1 MAQSDPVLFTVDNR
15 VALITVNDPDRRN
28 AVTAEMSARLRAAVE
43 RAEADPDVHA
53 VVVTGAGKA
62 FCAGAD
68 LSALGAAGGDTE
80 TGLQRLY
87 DGFMA
92 VGSCTLPTI
101 AAVNG
106 AAVGAGLNLALAA
119 DVRIAGPAALFDAR
133 FQKLGLHP
141 GGGATWMLQRAVGPQ
156 VARAA
161 LLFGMRFDAEAAVR
175 HGLAL
180 RSPTIRSPRRWS
192 WPPGPRPPPRGR
204 AGDQG
209 HHARHRQPG
218 IARHEQHDLAMR
230 TELGPQAASIQSPEF
245 AAATGRGATPV
256 AKRQPDP
263 SQPEQGGLGRLD
275 QLPQLAEELRHLGAV
290 GDAVVEHARQR
301 HRRAHHDLVADGHR
315 ARLDRPHAQDRRLG
329 MVDHRHPVVR
339 TERPEVRH
347 GERRAA
353 QLGGRQRALARTG
366 DQFGCPAGQF
376 AGGLAPARR

>member
-1 MAQSDPVLFTVDNR
+1 MAPSDLVLYRVDDH

-28 AVTAEMSARLRAAVE
+28 AVTSAMSTQLRDAVE

-68 LSALGAAGGDTE
+68 LSALGEAAE
-80 TGLQRLY
+80 EGLLRLY

-92 VGSCTLPTI
+92 VGKCALPTI

-161 LLFGMRFDAEAAVR
+161 LLFGMRFDAESAVR

-180 RSPTIRSPRRWS
+180 TVADDPVHAALELAAGPAAAPREVVLATKATMRATASPGSVDV
-192 WPPGPRPPPRGR
+192 
-204 AGDQG
+204 DQ
-209 HHARHRQPG
+209 
-218 IARHEQHDLAMR
+218 HEFAKR
-230 TELGPQAASIQSPEF
+230 TELGPQARSIQSPEF
-245 AAATGRGATPV
+245 AA
-256 AKRQPDP
+256 
-263 SQPEQGGLGRLD
+263 RLT
-275 QLPQLAEELRHLGAV
+275 A
-290 GDAVVEHARQR
+290 
-301 HRRAHHDLVADGHR
+301 
-315 ARLDRPHAQDRRLG
+315 
-329 MVDHRHPVVR
+329 
-339 TERPEVRH
+339 
-347 GERRAA
+347 
-353 QLGGRQRALARTG
+353 
-366 DQFGCPAGQF
+366 
-376 AGGLAPARR
+376 ARRG